1 MGSLDNKQQ
10 QSINNTG
17 NEDCLNAF
25 MFSNLIAFPIV
36 LKAAIELNLFAI
48 MAKAGPG
55 AHISASEIV
64 SQLPTNNPSAASM
77 LDRMLRLLASHSMLK
92 CSLRTLEDG
101 RVEKLYALTPSS
113 QLFVS
118 NDDELSLS
126 DVSILS
132 YHPAL
137 MEARFRLKDAILEE
151 TDGDLFKKVHGLT
164 LFEYMNNDPT
174 FNNIFNSAM
183 VGLSQFVMK
192 GILEVYRGY
201 EGLSSLVDVGGGIGK
216 CLHMITSK
224 YPHIKGINYDL
235 PHVIQSAPSYPGI
248 EHVGGDMFSNVPT
261 ADAIT
266 LKNILHDWS
275 DENCIKILGNCY
287 TALPSNG
294 KLIILSAVLP
304 EEPESSKYSMYVS
317 RADNLML
324 MHTPAGKER
333 TEKEH
338 ETLCRKAGFS
348 NFQLVCSFQG
358 IHAIIECYK

>member
-10 QSINNTG
+10 QSINKTG

-48 MAKAGPG
+48 MAKVGPG
-55 AHISASEIV
+55 AHISASEIA

-92 CSLRTLEDG
+92 YSLRTLEDG

-132 YHPAL
+132 YHPAV

-174 FNNIFNSAM
+174 FNNIFNRAM

-192 GILEVYRGY
+192 GILEFGQRRFSRTSPTPIVR
-201 EGLSSLVDVGGGIGK
+201 LLTGI
-216 CLHMITSK
+216 L
-224 YPHIKGINYDL
+224 N
-235 PHVIQSAPSYPGI
+235 GI

-266 LKNILHDWS
+266 LK
-275 DENCIKILGNCY
+275 
-287 TALPSNG
+287 
-294 KLIILSAVLP
+294 
-304 EEPESSKYSMYVS
+304 
-317 RADNLML
+317 
-324 MHTPAGKER
+324 
-333 TEKEH
+333 
-338 ETLCRKAGFS
+338 
-348 NFQLVCSFQG
+348 G